1 MRGPVDKND
10 LFKGTRSIRMN
21 RMNYFPEK
29 DARWERI
36 DPEKAGFEPKRLDEA
51 VDFAVSAEADRITD
65 VKKALLLKMAEPPP
79 YDEIIGPVK
88 PHAGTNGLI
97 LKNGRIVAEWGDT
110 RRVDMTFSA
119 SKSYISI
126 CAGLAYDR
134 GLIQDFHEPVCS
146 RVDDGGFD
154 PPHNHKITWQH
165 LLQQTSEW
173 EGSLW
178 GKPDWIDRDRD
189 VSISE
194 PQTQKGTQRPLQAPG
209 TYFEYNDVRV
219 NRTALALLR
228 MFKRP
233 LPEVLKESIMD
244 PIGASD
250 TWQWHGY
257 NNSFVDIDGRSLQ
270 SVSGG
275 GHWGG
280 GLFINSRDHAR
291 VGYLLLRGGVWD
303 KNRLLSEDFLSRAT
317 TPCDQNPGYG
327 YMFWLNTGK
336 TLSPGIPETSYFARG
351 AGANIVWIE
360 PENDLVVVFRW
371 VVKEKFTELCEKVFA
386 ALR

>member
-1 MRGPVDKND
+1 
-10 LFKGTRSIRMN
+10 
-21 RMNYFPEK
+21 MNYFPEK
-29 DARWERI
+29 DSQWERI
-36 DPEKAGFEPKRLDEA
+36 DPETAGFHPKRLNEA
-51 VDFAVSAEADRITD
+51 VDFAVSAETD
-65 VKKALLLKMAEPPP
+65 WAPDIKEALLRKMAEPPP

-88 PHAGTNGLI
+88 KRGGPNGLI
-97 LKNGRIVAEWGDT
+97 LRNGKIVAEWGDT
-110 RRVDMTFSA
+110 RRTDMTFSA

-134 GLIQDFHEPVCS
+134 GLIQDFHEPVCN

-154 PPHNHKITWQH
+154 PPHNHRITWQH

-173 EGSLW
+173 EGILW

-189 VSISE
+189 VSIKG
-194 PQTQKGTQRPLQAPG
+194 PQTQKGTQRPLQEPG
-209 TYFEYNDVRV
+209 TCFEYNDVRV

-228 MFKRP
+228 IFKRP
-233 LPEVLKESIMD
+233 LPEVLKEYIMD

-257 NNSFVDIDGRSLQ
+257 NNSFVTIDDRNLQ

-280 GLFINSRDHAR
+280 GLFISSRDHAR
-291 VGYLLLRGGVWD
+291 VGYLLLRGGIWD
-303 KNRLLSEDFLSRAT
+303 GNRLISEDFLKRAT
-317 TPCDQNPGYG
+317 TACDRSPSYG
-327 YMFWLNTGK
+327 YMFWLNTDRA
-336 TLSPGIPETSYFARG
+336 LSPSAPETSYFARG
-351 AGANIVWIE
+351 AGSNIVWID

-371 VVKEKFTELCEKVFA
+371 VLKEKIDALCGKVIA
-386 ALR
+386 ALQ